1 MREWTCTEVRILRSN
16 ASKGLAEITR
26 LINQAADEHEP
37 PLEHRTPRS
46 VKQAAARLRISLR
59 MEGSCRGLVMGQPR
73 DVSLAD
79 IREDMLDPRVARLV
93 DQRTRI
99 SDEKLDLCPRCVRRP
114 VRIRTTGLCGV
125 CHADELREAHEEV
138 LAELAA
144 SRDLNAAKQ
153 RKSRALRRVK
163 ASADRA
169 LKGDQI

>member
-26 LINQAADEHEP
+26 LLNEAADEHQP

-79 IREDMLDPRVARLV
+79 IREDMLDPKVAQLV
-93 DQRTRI
+93 DERARI
-99 SDEKLDLCPRCVRRP
+99 RDDKLELCPRCGWRPTRVRA
-114 VRIRTTGLCGV
+114 TGLCGV
-125 CHADELREAHEEV
+125 CHANVLREGHEEV

-144 SRDLNAAKQ
+144 SRDLDAARQ
-153 RKSRALRRVK
+153 RKSRALKNVK
-163 ASADRA
+163 ASADRVLRA
-169 LKGDQI
+169 DS